1 MCVAFQWKPFP
12 LIIDFDHIHQPPV
25 VYITRLLCACQSD
38 IKSRCQL
45 HAKVVSKYTV
55 VHIWNNCWKK
65 CRFYLPPSF
74 ANFENFFWS
83 ATWNHQT
90 SQYYFCEYFCSSKI
104 LNKSSLCSPA
114 FFWLLQRL
122 FYCSLSLWPFGQNVS
137 KRLTKSP
144 LLCSLIHQVKFF
156 SYDLWCFLCTTFLL
170 IFHRPGFFLVLY
182 SKVATG
188 HKSLSW
194 ERLSNYVLWR

>member
-1 MCVAFQWKPFP
+1 MYVHIGKVALCLSSFWQPWLSTSSYMQTSFSHKGFHFIVVAEMCVAFQWKPFP

-74 ANFENFFWS
+74 TNFENFFWS
-83 ATWNHQT
+83 ATWNLP
-90 SQYYFCEYFCSSKI
+90 I
-104 LNKSSLCSPA
+104 LLS
-114 FFWLLQRL
+114 WILL
-122 FYCSLSLWPFGQNVS
+122 F
-137 KRLTKSP
+137 
-144 LLCSLIHQVKFF
+144 VKF
-156 SYDLWCFLCTTFLL
+156 
-170 IFHRPGFFLVLY
+170 P
-182 SKVATG
+182 
-188 HKSLSW
+188 
-194 ERLSNYVLWR
+194 N